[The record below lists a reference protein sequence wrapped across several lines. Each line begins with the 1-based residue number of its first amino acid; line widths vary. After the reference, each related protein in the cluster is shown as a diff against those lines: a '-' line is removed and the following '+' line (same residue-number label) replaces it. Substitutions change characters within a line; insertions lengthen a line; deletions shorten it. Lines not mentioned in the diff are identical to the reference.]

1 LSILP
6 GELIESFRSLL
17 EGNRFMF
24 EDFGKDML
32 MLGGTVIGFIAA
44 LLSVLEKLLD
54 FRNRMAPKKERKSSS
69 PTERPVSGPAP
80 VPAIDFFSSKP
91 FRGVSY
97 LLLYETSVIIAAGL
111 ILNYI
116 GLTLSRHLES
126 ILFLDMTG
134 TALVAFLLGPW
145 WGAIAALLSNS
156 VVNWLLYPETGADVV
171 IFPWSLVSM
180 TGACYWG
187 WMARKAGFQ
196 KYLRT
201 GRSSALSH
209 AWFLYIFGVGSAIL
223 MSLPGTFVQAA
234 LNEQTTFALNPAVAE
249 TVSQRV
255 LQWEQTVH
263 LYLESLFGFT
273 WGESVSWWIVNWFQN
288 WIRYIP
294 DKTMSAAIALVV
306 LKYGYPLFERELIHG
321 GPAGERPND
330 ERILPLVLGL
340 LYALPFAALLSSET
354 YGGAAYWPLW
364 ALPWLFIVAG
374 YVYLRYW
381 GTGEAALQA
390 ARLQRADR
398 YARALKQIGREAS
411 HEFCKRLTFMT
422 LIVSLVFALCLPIL
436 LTDFYRATFK
446 FFCVVYGFLLVVH
459 LVRISIAQ
467 NISVA
472 RTNE

>member
-1 LSILP
+1 MPEDI
-6 GELIESFRSLL
+6 GKEL
-17 EGNRFMF
+17 
-24 EDFGKDML
+24 L
-32 MLGGTVIGFIAA
+32 MLGGTIVGFIAA
-44 LLSVLEKLLD
+44 LLTVMEKLMDIQHRLGSRKD
-54 FRNRMAPKKERKSSS
+54 RKTPAAQERQTQESVSS
-69 PTERPVSGPAP
+69 
-80 VPAIDFFSSKP
+80 IDFFSAKP
-91 FRGVSY
+91 FRGTSY
-97 LLLYETSVIIAAGL
+97 LLMYETGVIIAAGL

-321 GPAGERPND
+321 GP
-330 ERILPLVLGL
+330 
-340 LYALPFAALLSSET
+340 
-354 YGGAAYWPLW
+354 
-364 ALPWLFIVAG
+364 
-374 YVYLRYW
+374 
-381 GTGEAALQA
+381 
-390 ARLQRADR
+390 
-398 YARALKQIGREAS
+398 
-411 HEFCKRLTFMT
+411 
-422 LIVSLVFALCLPIL
+422 
-436 LTDFYRATFK
+436 
-446 FFCVVYGFLLVVH
+446 
-459 LVRISIAQ
+459 
-467 NISVA
+467 
-472 RTNE
+472 

>member
-1 LSILP
+1 MS
-6 GELIESFRSLL
+6 
-17 EGNRFMF
+17 

-32 MLGGTVIGFIAA
+32 MLGGTLAGFVAA
-44 LLSVLEKLLD
+44 MLTVMEKLLD
-54 FRNRMAPKKERKSSS
+54 IRSRMTAKKEQKSPS
-69 PTERPVSGPAP
+69 PTERLVTSASSP
-80 VPAIDFFSSKP
+80 IDFFSSKP
-91 FRGVSY
+91 FRGASY
-97 LLLYETSVIIAAGL
+97 LLLYETGVIVAAGL
-111 ILNYI
+111 LLNYV

-156 VVNWLLYPETGADVV
+156 VVNWLLYPETGADVM
-171 IFPWSLVSM
+171 IFPWSLVNI
-180 TGACYWG
+180 TGAFYWG
-187 WMARKAGFQ
+187 WMARQTGFQ
-196 KYLRT
+196 KYLHT

-209 AWFLYIFGVGSAIL
+209 AWFLYIFGVGGAIV

-234 LNEQTTFALNPAVAE
+234 LHEQTTFALNPDVAE
-249 TVSQRV
+249 SVSLRV
-255 LQWEQTVH
+255 LQWEQTAH

-273 WGESVSWWIVNWFQN
+273 WGESLSWWIVNWFQN
-288 WIRYIP
+288 WIRYVP

-321 GPAGERPND
+321 RSEGKRPND

-340 LYALPFAALLSSET
+340 LYAPSFAALISSET

-364 ALPWLFIVAG
+364 TLPWLLILGG
-374 YVYLRYW
+374 YFYLRYW

-390 ARLQRADR
+390 ARLQRAER

-411 HEFCKRLTFMT
+411 HEFCKKLTFMT
-422 LIVSLVFALCLPIL
+422 LIASLLFALCLPIL

-467 NISVA
+467 NISIA
-472 RTNE
+472 RTND